1 MEKKTALLTI
11 SNLSISL
18 HETEIREKRLTH
30 NISFSVEKGRV
41 ISLVGE
47 SGCGKTLTAKAIMQ
61 LFSSPSLYIS
71 EGSILWKGKDLVKA
85 SKEEMRMIRGYEI
98 AYIPQAPMSAFN
110 PMMLIGAQLIEC
122 YRKGPQKKG
131 QEVAEN
137 LLYECGFKD
146 PKYIMK
152 LYPHQLSGGMKQR
165 VVIAMALMNTPDLL
179 IADEPTTALDV
190 SIQAE
195 VLELLIRCVHHEK
208 CSLLFITHD
217 LGVVARISDR
227 VIIMK
232 SGEIVEEQE
241 VFSLFANP
249 QDVYTQM
256 LIESTTI

>member
-1 MEKKTALLTI
+1 MEEKTSLLTV
-11 SNLSISL
+11 SNLSVSL
-18 HETEIREKRLTH
+18 QEARNSVRKLTQ
-30 NISFSVEKGRV
+30 NISFSLEKGH
-41 ISLVGE
+41 ITSLVGE
-47 SGCGKTLTAKAIMQ
+47 SGSGKTLTAKAIMQ
-61 LFSSPSLYIS
+61 LFSSPSLFIS
-71 EGSILWKGKDLVKA
+71 DGSILWKGKDLVKV

-122 YRKGPQKKG
+122 YRKGSKQQAQKI
-131 QEVAEN
+131 AEN
-137 LLYECGFKD
+137 LLYECGFKE
-146 PKYIMK
+146 PKNIMR

-190 SIQAE
+190 SIQSE
-195 VLELLIRCVHHEK
+195 VLELLIRLVHQDRR
-208 CSLLFITHD
+208 SLLFITHD

-241 VFSLFANP
+241 VFSLFSNP